1 MFSVRVSCPL
11 SVHNFCFWFKSA
23 AHFRYSSI
31 CQFHP
36 KILEE
41 LDITYYYGTQM
52 PGDRWNNVTCAYC
65 KEKFKNDK
73 SQISCQTS
81 QGNQMFKNPWNFY
94 LTSQSREEAKDFGQ
108 GISLQI
114 LWQEIWF
121 SRQYGQ
127 ACPWSSQETQTV
139 IEFWNTFEHWTFWH

>member
-1 MFSVRVSCPL
+1 MISEIITWDTHLHYSTQRSHVSQAKGIKCSRFPATSTL
-11 SVHNFCFWFKSA
+11 PANFKRRQEIEFIEKCSCDNFCFRFESA
-23 AHFRYSSI
+23 AHFRYIIFVFGSSQPPTFGTI

-81 QGNQMFKNPWNFY
+81 QGNQMFKNP
-94 LTSQSREEAKDFGQ
+94 
-108 GISLQI
+108 
-114 LWQEIWF
+114 
-121 SRQYGQ
+121 
-127 ACPWSSQETQTV
+127 
-139 IEFWNTFEHWTFWH
+139 